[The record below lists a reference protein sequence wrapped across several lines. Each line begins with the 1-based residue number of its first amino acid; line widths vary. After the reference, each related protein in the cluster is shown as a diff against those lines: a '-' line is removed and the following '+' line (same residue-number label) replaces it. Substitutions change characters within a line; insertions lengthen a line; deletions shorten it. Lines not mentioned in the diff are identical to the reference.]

1 MFPASKMMLAV
12 PLLYNL
18 ILPISLAPPPSPM
31 STTVVPPSAI
41 DILGVLLFGP
51 FRVNNPSVRVENT
64 VLPTRR
70 SFVVRVLLYKL
81 VVVAWVPVAREKVKF
96 VRVDEAFERK
106 PLLKAMVVPVAFSP
120 VPRGV
125 YGKANDDPPAVGQVV
140 RQISP
145 VKQTVVEVR
154 VGMVTL
160 PVKPSIARAET
171 VEVAKDVGD
180 DVAR

>member
-1 MFPASKMMLAV
+1 
-12 PLLYNL
+12 
-18 ILPISLAPPPSPM
+18 M
-31 STTVVPPSAI
+31 SATVVPPSVI
-41 DILGVLLFGP
+41 DIPGVLLFGP
-51 FRVNNPSVRVENT
+51 FRVNDPSVRVENT

-70 SFVVRVLLYKL
+70 SFVVRVLLYRL

-106 PLLKAMVVPVAFSP
+106 PLLKARVVEVEFSP
-120 VPRGV
+120 VPRV
-125 YGKANDDPPAVGQVV
+125 VNGKANDDPPAVGQVV

-160 PVKPSIARAET
+160 PVKPFIAIALF
-171 VEVAKDVGD
+171 VEVAKLDGL